1 MARKPAPD
9 AEVVDTPLNRR
20 ALAEDSAALTAV
32 ADHSHQVAEL
42 YGEGLPYDRSRIVS
56 EARFFLAQS
65 AESML
70 EAGKRLILLK
80 ENEPHGEFVELLEQ
94 RLGLNARS
102 AQKLMQAAA
111 KYLAPAITSK
121 ASAPTLLGL
130 GRAKL
135 LELVA
140 EPDEDIAALADG
152 GTLAGMT
159 IDEIDA
165 MSSRELREAL
175 RKEREAR
182 KKDAGAKDKVIQRKE
197 GKISEL
203 EEQLAR
209 LNDGLSNPSEQTQV
223 DLVRDAATAAE
234 LALRRLVHDAGQVTE
249 APATEVAATAAR
261 QGVEFV
267 AQLFA
272 TLIGEAGIAVDFAEM
287 VTPAWVQAG
296 KR

>member
-1 MARKPAPD
+1 MSRKPLPAADIVDAP
-9 AEVVDTPLNRR
+9 VNRL

-32 ADHSHQVAEL
+32 AAHSHEVAEL

-80 ENEPHGEFVELLEQ
+80 ENEPHGDFVDLLEQ

-102 AQKLMQAAA
+102 ARKLMQAAA
-111 KYLAPAITSK
+111 KFMAPELLAKRSAPAVL
-121 ASAPTLLGL
+121 AL
-130 GRAKL
+130 GRSKL
-135 LELVA
+135 LELIA
-140 EPDEDIAALADG
+140 EPDDDIAALADG

-165 MSSRELREAL
+165 MSSRELRAEL

-209 LNDGLSNPSEQTQV
+209 LTDGLSNPSEQAQL
-223 DLVRDAATAAE
+223 DLVRDAALAAE
-234 LALRRLVHDAGQVTE
+234 VALRRLVHDAGQVTE
-249 APATEVAATAAR
+249 SPATEVAATGAR

-272 TLIGEAGIAVDFAEM
+272 TLIGEAGIAVDFTEM
-287 VTPAWVQAG
+287 VTPAWMQDS

>member
-1 MARKPAPD
+1 MARKPIPAADIVDAPI
-9 AEVVDTPLNRR
+9 NRQ

-32 ADHSHQVAEL
+32 GDHSHQVAEL

-80 ENEPHGEFVELLEQ
+80 ENEAHGEFVGVVEGQ
-94 RLGLNARS
+94 LGLNART
-102 AQKLMQAAA
+102 ARVMMQAAA
-111 KYLAPAITSK
+111 KYLAPAIASK
-121 ASAPTLLGL
+121 RQAPAVLAL

-140 EPDEDIAALADG
+140 EPDEDIEALADG

-165 MSSRELREAL
+165 MSSRELRAEL

-209 LNDGLSNPSEQTQV
+209 LTDGLSNPSEQAQI
-223 DLVRDAATAAE
+223 DLVRDAAVGAE
-234 LALRRLVHDAGQVTE
+234 VALRRLVHDAGQVSE
-249 APATEVAATAAR
+249 SPATEVAATAAR
-261 QGVEFV
+261 QSVEFV

-272 TLIGEAGIAVDFAEM
+272 TLINEAGIAVDFTDM
-287 VTPAWVQAG
+287 VTPTWLQDG